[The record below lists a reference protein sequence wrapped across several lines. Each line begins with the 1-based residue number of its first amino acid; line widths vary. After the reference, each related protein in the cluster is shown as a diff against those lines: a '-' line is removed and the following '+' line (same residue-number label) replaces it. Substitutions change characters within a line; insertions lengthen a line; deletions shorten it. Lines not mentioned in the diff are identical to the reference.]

1 MFYNDTMVYIHKKII
16 GNQTYYTLRISER
29 KGNRVITRDICA
41 LGSDLTAISLDNL
54 EKKYHGE
61 IRKSH
66 KILKKFLESNIYEEQ
81 VQTQKL
87 KKYELLTKNS
97 IETIEAAKLHYM
109 NKFLRLDDKTQMDI
123 LENFLIR
130 FAVNST
136 AIEGNTISL
145 KDAARLLQE
154 DILPKGHTMREVYDL
169 TNTKKVFYEL
179 LQKKP
184 ELNAQLMID
193 IHDKL
198 LDNIDVRK
206 GFRNHDIHI
215 LGQPFKPTP
224 AQYINSDIEILLQ
237 WYTQNK
243 KKLHPFALSVLFHH
257 KFESIHPFS
266 DGNGRTG
273 RMLMNYIL
281 MQRSYP
287 PIVINRKDR
296 KEYLNTM
303 NATDNAIKKSLIGTD
318 TTYEKLT
325 SFMSSQLQQ
334 SYWDIFLF

>member
-1 MFYNDTMVYIHKKII
+1 MVFIHKKII

-29 KGNRVITRDICA
+29 KGNKVITRDICT
-41 LGSDLTAISLDNL
+41 LGTNLSKISLEKL
-54 EKKYHGE
+54 EKKYHNE

-66 KILKKFLESNIYEEQ
+66 KTLKKFLESNIYEEQ
-81 VQTQKL
+81 VHTLKL
-87 KKYELLTKNS
+87 KKYELLTNNS
-97 IETIEAAKLHYM
+97 LETIEATKLHYTH
-109 NKFLRLDDKTQMDI
+109 KFLKLDNKTQIDI

-145 KDAARLLQE
+145 KDAVRLLQE
-154 DILPKGHTMREVYDL
+154 DILPKDHTMREVYDL

-179 LQKKP
+179 IQKKP
-184 ELNAQLMID
+184 ELDIKLIID

-198 LDNIDVRK
+198 LENIDVRK

-224 AQYINSDIEILLQ
+224 AQYINTDIKILLE
-237 WYTQNK
+237 WHNK
-243 KKLHPFALSVLFHH
+243 NRKKLHPFVLAVLFHH

-273 RMLMNYIL
+273 RMLMNLIL
-281 MQRSYP
+281 MQEEYP
-287 PIVINRKDR
+287 PIVVNRKDR
-296 KEYLNTM
+296 KEYLDAM
-303 NATDNAIKKSLIGTD
+303 NSADSAIKKSLIGTTD
-318 TTYEKLT
+318 TYEKLT
-325 SFMSSQLQQ
+325 TFMTSQLQQ

>member
-1 MFYNDTMVYIHKKII
+1 MAYIHKKII

-29 KGNRVITRDICA
+29 KGNKVITKDICR
-41 LGSDLTAISLDNL
+41 LGTDLKKVNLEEL

-61 IRKSH
+61 IRKSYR
-66 KILKKFLESNIYEEQ
+66 ILTKFLESNIYEEQ
-81 VQTQKL
+81 AKTLKVKKEEFLEKKSLESIEATKIHYTTKFQKL
-87 KKYELLTKNS
+87 DNLTKT
-97 IETIEAAKLHYM
+97 E
-109 NKFLRLDDKTQMDI
+109 I

-136 AIEGNTISL
+136 GIEGNTIGL
-145 KDAARLLQE
+145 KDAARLIQE
-154 DILPKGHTMREVYDL
+154 DILPKDHTMREVYDL

-179 LQKKP
+179 IEKKP
-184 ELNAQLMID
+184 EISTQLIID

-198 LDNIDVRK
+198 LDNIDIRK

-224 AQYINSDIEILLQ
+224 AKYVQADIKVLLK
-237 WYTQNK
+237 WYKDTK
-243 KKLHPFALSVLFHH
+243 KKMHPFILAVLFHH

-273 RMLMNYIL
+273 RMLMNHIL
-281 MQRSYP
+281 MLNNYP
-287 PIVINRKDR
+287 PIVVNRKDR
-296 KEYLNTM
+296 KEYLDAM
-303 NATDNAIKKSLIGTD
+303 NKADEAIKKSLLGTGQE
-318 TTYEKLT
+318 YQKLT
-325 SFMSSQLQQ
+325 SFISYQLQQ